1 MSENKIMSENK
12 EEIFICL
19 AETRFLRISVECRM
33 KIYDATLLD
42 SLQMFLINSMNKRI
56 QVQTINH

>member
-1 MSENKIMSENK
+1 MSENK

-42 SLQMFLINSMNKRI
+42 SLQMFLINSKTREFKFKL
-56 QVQTINH
+56 

>member
-1 MSENKIMSENK
+1 MSENKDK

-19 AETRFLRISVECRM
+19 AETRFLCISVECRM

-42 SLQMFLINSMNKRI
+42 SVQMFLINSKNKRI
-56 QVQTINH
+56 QVQTIITDGI